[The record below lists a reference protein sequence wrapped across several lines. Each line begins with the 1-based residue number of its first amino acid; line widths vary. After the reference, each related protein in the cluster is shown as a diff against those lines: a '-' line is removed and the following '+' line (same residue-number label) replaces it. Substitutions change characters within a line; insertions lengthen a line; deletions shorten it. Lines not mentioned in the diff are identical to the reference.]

1 VRLARASSRPAPGIA
16 EVVRWDPAA
25 GDIDTIALARARPD
39 AVVNLA
45 GESLARRWTPQR
57 REMIRESRVK
67 GTTTLAR
74 ALATLPEKPKVLVS
88 GSAMGYYGAHRG
100 DELLDEDSASG
111 SDFLAET
118 ALAWEEATRPAA
130 DAGMRVVLSRT
141 GLVIGRDGGVLGRM
155 LLPFKLGVGG
165 RLGGGRQWMS
175 WIALDD
181 TVRALRFFIETATVS
196 GALNVVA
203 PEPVQN
209 AEFTRTLARVLKR
222 PAILPLPST
231 VLELVFGTMAD
242 HTCRLCVPAPATGR
256 GVAFRTYAMRRS
268 SRSLNTLLAINR
280 VPSCRMTTYSP
291 WK

>member
-1 VRLARASSRPAPGIA
+1 
-16 EVVRWDPAA
+16 VVRWDPVA
-25 GDIDTIALARARPD
+25 GDIDSDALARVRPD

-45 GESLARRWTPQR
+45 GEPLAQWWTAKRRQT
-57 REMIRESRVK
+57 IRDSRVK
-67 GTTTLAR
+67 GTSLLAR
-74 ALATLPEKPKVLVS
+74 SLAALPEKPKVFVS

-100 DELLDEDSASG
+100 DELLDEDSAPG

-130 DAGMRVVLSRT
+130 DAGMRVVLPRT
-141 GLVIGRDGGVLGRM
+141 GLVIGKDGGVLGRM
-155 LLPFKLGVGG
+155 LLPFRLGVGG

-175 WIALDD
+175 WVALDD
-181 TVRALRFFIETATVS
+181 VVRALRFFIETATVS

-231 VLELVFGTMAD
+231 ALELVFGTMAD
-242 HTCRLCVPAPATGR
+242 
-256 GVAFRTYAMRRS
+256 S
-268 SRSLNTLLAINR
+268 TLLASQRI
-280 VPSCRMTTYSP
+280 SP
-291 WK
+291 KRLAGAGFVFRHPRLEEALRFELTRSDGPVDR